1 MRLTSTKPRLTITP
15 ILINERTSIRTIVK
29 WSKSAV
35 ICAVVIVLL
44 VAYVFTSKAYAE
56 STNNLVRSQQETS
69 KIKSQKEKLLKESQ
83 QKDARIQQLEQEN
96 AELKG

>member
-1 MRLTSTKPRLTITP
+1 M
-15 ILINERTSIRTIVK
+15 
-29 WSKSAV
+29 
-35 ICAVVIVLL
+35 IVLL

-69 KIKSQKEKLLKESQ
+69 KIKTQLESVKSEKEKLVTESQ
-83 QKDARIQQLEQEN
+83 SKDAKIQQLEQEN